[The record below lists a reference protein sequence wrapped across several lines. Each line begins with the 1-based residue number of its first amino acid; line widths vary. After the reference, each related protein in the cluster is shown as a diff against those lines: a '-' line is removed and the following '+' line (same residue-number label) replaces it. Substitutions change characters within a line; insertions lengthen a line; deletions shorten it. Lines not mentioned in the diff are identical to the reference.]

1 MGIQNSSLPADIK
14 EIIELRKLLTSL
26 EDATH
31 AKLGPT
37 EMRGLTVTTV
47 WIPARDGHKIRCLMY
62 KPTGDGPFPV
72 YV

>member
-1 MGIQNSSLPADIK
+1 MGIQNSSLPADVK
-14 EIIELRKLLTSL
+14 EIIELRKLLTSF
-26 EDATH
+26 EDATQ
-31 AKLGPT
+31 ANLGP
-37 EMRGLTVTTV
+37 EQLCRLTVTTV

>member
-1 MGIQNSSLPADIK
+1 MGIQNSSLPADVK

-26 EDATH
+26 EDATQT
-31 AKLGPT
+31 KLGP
-37 EMRGLTVTTV
+37 EQMRGLTVTTV

-62 KPTGDGPFPV
+62 KPTGDGPFQV

>member
-26 EDATH
+26 EDATQ

-37 EMRGLTVTTV
+37 EMRGLTVTTI

>member
-1 MGIQNSSLPADIK
+1 MGIQNSSLPADTK
-14 EIIELRKLLTSL
+14 EIIELRMLLTSL
-26 EDATH
+26 EDATQ
-31 AKLGPT
+31 AKLGS
-37 EMRGLTVTTV
+37 EQMCGLTVTTV

>member
-1 MGIQNSSLPADIK
+1 LPADTE
-14 EIIELRKLLTSL
+14 EIIELRMLLTSL
-26 EDATH
+26 EDATQ
-31 AKLGPT
+31 AKLGS
-37 EMRGLTVTTV
+37 EQMRGLTVTTV